1 MPGRINA
8 LFNILAYSSFAS
20 VNDEVT
26 GEKLWMRLFVS
37 RQQRLRGEM
46 NVAVLLTCDAKMF
59 KISK

>member
-26 GEKLWMRLFVS
+26 GEKLWMRLFVNG
-37 RQQRLRGEM
+37 QQRLRGEIKCSCVA
-46 NVAVLLTCDAKMF
+46 NVRCENV
-59 KISK
+59 